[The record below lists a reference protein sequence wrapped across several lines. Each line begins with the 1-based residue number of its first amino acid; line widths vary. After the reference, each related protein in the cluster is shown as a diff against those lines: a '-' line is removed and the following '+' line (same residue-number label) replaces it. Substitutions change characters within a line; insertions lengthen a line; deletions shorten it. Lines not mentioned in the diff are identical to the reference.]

1 MAPRPRQRNGRRWR
15 VGVGERRHDA
25 GGELRQRLRGRAL
38 RSFPPARA
46 HGGGGGNPGG
56 GGGGGR
62 TDESSRVWRELP
74 APLWPLLTPACLGT
88 RSTLIFHFML
98 VPELYI
104 LRRIPVS
111 VRVQFS
117 RVVLRTVR
125 TLQVESLDG
134 VGYGLW
140 LPESCFECV
149 DVVCANGRNGITL

>member
-1 MAPRPRQRNGRRWR
+1 M
-15 VGVGERRHDA
+15 VVVVVEERTNRH
-25 GGELRQRLRGRAL
+25 G
-38 RSFPPARA
+38 F
-46 HGGGGGNPGG
+46 GGNCPYH
-56 GGGGGR
+56 
-62 TDESSRVWRELP
+62 S
-74 APLWPLLTPACLGT
+74 PLLTPACLGT

-98 VPELYI
+98 VPESYI

-149 DVVCANGRNGITL
+149 DAVCANGRNGITLEDEFVVHLSLPNVLL